1 MTRFEFYPE
10 PLEPNSEVLKV
21 RHSSLSHS
29 STECGLMRVAMA
41 QMAALQK
48 PGGDACPFVLSP
60 TSLHTG
66 EETSRQLSGPHL
78 HETIAVGFCLS
89 RSQEC

>member
-1 MTRFEFYPE
+1 
-10 PLEPNSEVLKV
+10 
-21 RHSSLSHS
+21 
-29 STECGLMRVAMA
+29 MRMAVA
-41 QMAALQK
+41 QVAALQK

-66 EETSRQLSGPHL
+66 EATSRQLSGPHL
-78 HETIAVGFCLS
+78 REAIAVGFCLS